1 MKILVT
7 GTAGFIGFFTAKKLL
22 ETNNDIIGIDNIN
35 DYYDQRLKNAR
46 LHETGVD
53 PDINDYNKE
62 VRSTTYPGYRFFKI
76 NLEDKEALSRL
87 FEKEH
92 FAKVCHMAAQAGVRY
107 SIENPDSYINSNLVG
122 FANILECCRHYDV
135 KHLIYASSSSV
146 YGGNDKVPYSED
158 DRVDN
163 PISLYAATKRA
174 NELLANVYARL
185 YGISATG
192 LRFFTV
198 YGPCG
203 RPNMAPFL
211 FAKAISCGESIKV
224 FNNGNLSRDFTYIDD
239 IVEGIVKVVN
249 YNPEQPE
256 NRIYNIGCS
265 HPVNLMEF
273 IETLEKAI
281 GKPAKKVF
289 LPMQPGDV
297 YQTYADTSKLERDFG
312 YKPTTSIS
320 EGIRKFIQWYQSD
333 LNPLK

>member
-22 ETNNDIIGIDNIN
+22 ETNNDIIGIDSIN

-46 LHETGVD
+46 LYEAGVD
-53 PDINDYNKE
+53 PDRIDYNKE
-62 VRSTTYPGYRFFKI
+62 VLSTKYPGYRFLKL

-92 FAKVCHMAAQAGVRY
+92 FDKVCHLAAQAGVRY
-107 SIENPDSYINSNLVG
+107 SIENPESYINSNLVG
-122 FANILECCRHYDV
+122 FANLLECCRHYGV

-146 YGGNDKVPYSED
+146 YGGNEKVPYSED

-163 PISLYAATKRA
+163 PVSLYAATKRA
-174 NELLANVYARL
+174 NELLANVYAGL
-185 YGISATG
+185 YGISTTG

-198 YGPCG
+198 YGPWG
-203 RPNMAPFL
+203 RPDMAPFL
-211 FAKAISCGESIKV
+211 FAKAISCEEPIKV

-239 IVEGIVKVVN
+239 IVEGLTKVIDN
-249 YNPEQPE
+249 HPEDPE

-265 HPVNLMEF
+265 HPVPLMEF

-281 GKPAKKVF
+281 GKKAKKVF

-312 YKPTTSIS
+312 YKPSTSLEKGIS
-320 EGIRKFIQWYQSD
+320 EFIQWYLSHK
-333 LNPLK
+333 NPLR

>member
-7 GTAGFIGFFTAKKLL
+7 GTAGFIGFSAAKKLL
-22 ETNNDIIGIDNIN
+22 ETNNDIIGIDSIN
-35 DYYDQRLKNAR
+35 DYYNQRLKNAR
-46 LHETGVD
+46 LYESGVD
-53 PDINDYNKE
+53 PDLTNYNKE
-62 VRSTTYPGYRFFKI
+62 IQSIKYPGYRFIKI

-92 FAKVCHMAAQAGVRY
+92 FDKVCHLAAQAGVRY
-107 SIENPDSYINSNLVG
+107 SIEKPDSYINSNLVG
-122 FANILECCRHYDV
+122 FANILECCRHHGV
-135 KHLIYASSSSV
+135 RHLIYASSSSV
-146 YGGNDKVPYSED
+146 YGGNEKVPYSED

-163 PISLYAATKRA
+163 PLSLYAATKRA

-198 YGPCG
+198 YGPWG
-203 RPNMAPFL
+203 RPDMAPFL
-211 FAKAISCGESIKV
+211 FAKAIFCGEPIKV

-239 IVEGIVKVVN
+239 IVEGIVKIVN
-249 YNPEQPE
+249 NNPEQPE

-312 YKPTTSIS
+312 YKPTTSIL
-320 EGIRKFIQWYQSD
+320 EGIRKFIQWYQSE

>member
-92 FAKVCHMAAQAGVRY
+92 FDKVCHLAAQAGVRY

-198 YGPCG
+198 YGPWG
-203 RPNMAPFL
+203 RPDMAPFL

-281 GKPAKKVF
+281 GKPAKKMF

-297 YQTYADTSKLERDFG
+297 YQTYADTSKLEQDFG
-312 YKPTTSIS
+312 YKPTTSIF
-320 EGIRKFIQWYQSD
+320 EGIRKFIKWYQSD

>member
-22 ETNNDIIGIDNIN
+22 ETNNDIIGIDSIN
-35 DYYDQRLKNAR
+35 DYYDQRLKDAR
-46 LHETGVD
+46 LYESGVD
-53 PDINDYNKE
+53 PDLINYNKE
-62 VRSTTYPGYRFFKI
+62 IRSTTYPGYRFIKL

-92 FAKVCHMAAQAGVRY
+92 FDIVCHLAAQAGVRY

-146 YGGNDKVPYSED
+146 YGGNEKVPYSEE

-163 PISLYAATKRA
+163 PVSLYAATKRA

-198 YGPCG
+198 YGPWG
-203 RPNMAPFL
+203 RPDMAPFL
-211 FAKAISCGESIKV
+211 FTKAISCGESIKI

-249 YNPEQPE
+249 NNPEQPE

-297 YQTYADTSKLERDFG
+297 YQTYADTSKLEQDFG
-312 YKPTTSIS
+312 YKPTTSVS
-320 EGIRKFIQWYQSD
+320 EGICKFIQWYQSD